1 MVRTVLC
8 LLLLCGT
15 GCALRAGPGTA
26 PEIPDSV
33 AAACA
38 AFPEE
43 NIASSLTAVESDLDS
58 GASRADSLAVFQ
70 SGCEVT
76 SADAAALQNCLV
88 CGEAIYNS
96 VYGKE

>member
-1 MVRTVLC
+1 MRTVLC

-15 GCALRAGPGTA
+15 GCGLRVGPGSA

-38 AFPEE
+38 AFPEDS
-43 NIASSLTAVESDLDS
+43 IASSLAAVESDLDR
-58 GASRADSLAVFQ
+58 GASRADSLADFQ
-70 SGCEVT
+70 SVCEAT
-76 SADAAALQNCLV
+76 SADAAALENCLV